1 MKLLTNKTCKIIGLG
16 TIGEEVVSYIA
27 NNANSLF
34 INHQKQN
41 TEYDARY
48 IPNEVNTVEDLQ
60 ILLKQSHDID
70 NKRFNFIIVDVDDS
84 SAIGL
89 FENVATIMVEGCSI
103 LGIATTIGIVL
114 NSYENEIPRCI
125 SSKTNLTI
133 EVCQTDVNLYNGS
146 YIEQM
151 AIPIGAL
158 YNVCNVHSLICID
171 YDYVREHLCAVKI
184 LRVVVADLDTISE
197 RRIAQLKQIISTS
210 KLSFTYIHFE
220 GIRTMDEF
228 GTTLDIFFSDSLY
241 ENHSYDIVDG
251 VMGIPSRL
259 TMLYHPILQD
269 K

>member
-1 MKLLTNKTCKIIGLG
+1 
-16 TIGEEVVSYIA
+16 
-27 NNANSLF
+27 
-34 INHQKQN
+34 
-41 TEYDARY
+41 
-48 IPNEVNTVEDLQ
+48 
-60 ILLKQSHDID
+60 
-70 NKRFNFIIVDVDDS
+70 
-84 SAIGL
+84 
-89 FENVATIMVEGCSI
+89 MVEGCSI

-228 GTTLDIFFSDSLY
+228 GATLDIFF
-241 ENHSYDIVDG
+241 
-251 VMGIPSRL
+251 L
-259 TMLYHPILQD
+259 TAYMRIIHMTLWMV
-269 K
+269 